1 MRKLRAF
8 FRDLRAL
15 RTGAGLSI
23 ADLAERA
30 HFPEETL
37 AAAETGPAL
46 PSNPVL
52 IAYVRGC
59 GGPLGE
65 WEDRWQ
71 EASAASAG
79 QTGVHT
85 ELPGP
90 ADVPKPVPARSRLRR
105 RAIVTVGVAAL
116 VAGGSVAVLARPAG
130 DGRPVG
136 HGRPAGHGGPV
147 AGRTAPGI
155 QEQVL
160 FPSLRERQVVPS
172 IPEQQTESPRTAPSA
187 APRHSTAPQ
196 VTSVAEIAGVGCP
209 DSHNASVTLDAAKPG
224 PPWMAAQGGWTGN
237 GCDGASV
244 WTMDPAGKPSPS
256 TLTWSFGGIA
266 NVSQCTLSVFVPTQ
280 NALGQAEYAV
290 FSGSDG
296 LGTVTIDQA
305 AEAGRWVA
313 LGSFPAT
320 GSGYAIQ
327 LMPQA
332 MTLTAAGPA
341 APGKGRGKAGPA
353 SPPGHN
359 SAIAASTAAMTC
371 SGP

>member
-1 MRKLRAF
+1 MQDLEAF
-8 FRDLRAL
+8 FHDLRAL

-37 AAAETGPAL
+37 AAAETGPAV

-52 IAYVRGC
+52 IAYVQGC
-59 GGPLGE
+59 GGPMEE
-65 WEDRWQ
+65 WEDRWR

-79 QTGVHT
+79 QTEAHT
-85 ELPGP
+85 EFPGP

-130 DGRPVG
+130 
-136 HGRPAGHGGPV
+136 HGRLAGHGGPV

-359 SAIAASTAAMTC
+359 SAIAASAAAMTC

>member
-1 MRKLRAF
+1 
-8 FRDLRAL
+8 
-15 RTGAGLSI
+15 
-23 ADLAERA
+23 
-30 HFPEETL
+30 
-37 AAAETGPAL
+37 
-46 PSNPVL
+46 
-52 IAYVRGC
+52 
-59 GGPLGE
+59 
-65 WEDRWQ
+65 
-71 EASAASAG
+71 
-79 QTGVHT
+79 
-85 ELPGP
+85 
-90 ADVPKPVPARSRLRR
+90 
-105 RAIVTVGVAAL
+105 
-116 VAGGSVAVLARPAG
+116 
-130 DGRPVG
+130 
-136 HGRPAGHGGPV
+136 
-147 AGRTAPGI
+147 
-155 QEQVL
+155 
-160 FPSLRERQVVPS
+160 
-172 IPEQQTESPRTAPSA
+172 
-187 APRHSTAPQ
+187 
-196 VTSVAEIAGVGCP
+196 
-209 DSHNASVTLDAAKPG
+209 
-224 PPWMAAQGGWTGN
+224 MAAQGGWTGN

-244 WTMDPAGKPSPS
+244 WTMDPAGKTSPS